1 MKEMIGPTPVI
12 LNGYHQ
18 TKIITNEVALLVAAF
33 LAAAGKVATKR
44 ATSLVMILV

>member
-18 TKIITNEVALLVAAF
+18 TKIITNEVALLVATFPAAAMATAAKA
-33 LAAAGKVATKR
+33 AAAGGPT
-44 ATSLVMILV
+44 